1 MFSQLGKIKAQ
12 AFALDGGDLRR
23 IAEPAAVLSP
33 IALIVS
39 AQEAVMTLVALLFL
53 LHSWRARDFGWAR
66 QGWFAALLALWGYA
80 LARTIIDHPTA
91 TGILTAL
98 QWIHFPIYAAALAHW
113 ILPDNKSRNR
123 LALATAGALAFYSLD
138 CLFQYV
144 AGFDIIGRPQRS
156 QRLTSVFGKP
166 GVGLEIAWLMLP
178 PVLYFLQKSRLV
190 LALSFGA
197 LYAVAVL
204 LSGDRMALLLVLCY
218 PICLA
223 LTIRRMRKPLLIALP
238 IVAGLFGA
246 LLYLSPVT
254 YHRQVESTAEVIW
267 HVKDSAYGIVFE
279 SALEMARDY
288 PVFGVGVHNYQAVC
302 VQDKY
307 GPPTIGPEEYKRC
320 LGHPHNLYLLWLAET
335 GIVGLVLYLAFVVLS
350 LRTMIRSAAVNRDNL
365 MFFGLCVAMALRFW
379 PLSAGTSFFS
389 TWSAEPMFLILG
401 WCLSFCL
408 PAREAQTV
416 AEASSGLSAPVAHVS
431 HARSVGV

>member
-1 MFSQLGKIKAQ
+1 
-12 AFALDGGDLRR
+12 
-23 IAEPAAVLSP
+23 
-33 IALIVS
+33 
-39 AQEAVMTLVALLFL
+39 
-53 LHSWRARDFGWAR
+53 
-66 QGWFAALLALWGYA
+66 
-80 LARTIIDHPTA
+80 
-91 TGILTAL
+91 
-98 QWIHFPIYAAALAHW
+98 
-113 ILPDNKSRNR
+113 
-123 LALATAGALAFYSLD
+123 
-138 CLFQYV
+138 
-144 AGFDIIGRPQRS
+144 
-156 QRLTSVFGKP
+156 
-166 GVGLEIAWLMLP
+166 
-178 PVLYFLQKSRLV
+178 
-190 LALSFGA
+190 
-197 LYAVAVL
+197 
-204 LSGDRMALLLVLCY
+204 
-218 PICLA
+218 
-223 LTIRRMRKPLLIALP
+223 
-238 IVAGLFGA
+238 
-246 LLYLSPVT
+246 
-254 YHRQVESTAEVIW
+254 VIW